1 MRRRS
6 TGPAAGDSQGQLVAG
21 IVLTAPVMLLTRL
34 RGAFKFYEVDAGKR
48 VVRYRNAA
56 GDPWIEYAV
65 KPEEARARA
74 WFQEQD
80 EEAKEEAAERAEDEA
95 SSSP

>member
-1 MRRRS
+1 MRAS
-6 TGPAAGDSQGQLVAG
+6 AWSAIATPPG
-21 IVLTAPVMLLTRL
+21 TRGSNT
-34 RGAFKFYEVDAGKR
+34 R
-48 VVRYRNAA
+48 
-56 GDPWIEYAV
+56 I
-65 KPEEARARA
+65 KPEEEARARA